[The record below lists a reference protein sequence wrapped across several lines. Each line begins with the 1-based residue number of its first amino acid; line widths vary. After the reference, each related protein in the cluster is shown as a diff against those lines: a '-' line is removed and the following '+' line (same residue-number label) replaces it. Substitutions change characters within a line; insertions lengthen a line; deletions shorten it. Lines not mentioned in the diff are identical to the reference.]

1 MSFSKML
8 KTLRKEC
15 GFTQKQ
21 VADGIDVT
29 EQSYQRFEYGTVK
42 PGLDKLIALAN
53 FFDVPLDYL
62 VGRGIFQN
70 WDLVMKHKDRVVDA
84 IVEAMGEK
92 IDRIALPLMT
102 NSFILS
108 LSERDFVEVFRGLV
122 KHIDIQENGERVDI
136 FIDILPLDKIFPE
149 YR

>member
-84 IVEAMGEK
+84 IVEAFDS
-92 IDRIALPLMT
+92 INFPLMPK
-102 NSFILS
+102 SFILS
-108 LSERDFVEVFRGLV
+108 LSERNFVEVFRGLV

>member
-8 KTLRKEC
+8 KTLRKEY

-42 PGLDKLIALAN
+42 PGFDKLIALAN

-84 IVEAMGEK
+84 IVEAFDS
-92 IDRIALPLMT
+92 INFPLMPK
-102 NSFILS
+102 SFILS
-108 LSERDFVEVFRGLV
+108 LSERNFVEVFRGLV

>member
-84 IVEAMGEK
+84 IDS
-92 IDRIALPLMT
+92 INFPLMPK
-102 NSFILS
+102 SFILS
-108 LSERDFVEVFRGLV
+108 LSERNFVEVFRGLV